1 MKDKINRDQTAM
13 KCLACLFALAT
24 LALMATLTLSSA
36 WADDPK
42 ARQIMEKVDAR
53 DDGDNMTSDMEMVLI
68 DKNKNERIRLLR
80 TFGKD
85 KGRDQWKLMFF
96 LEPANVKDTAFLSYD
111 YYDADKD
118 DDQWLY
124 LPALRK
130 TKRIASSDKSSAFMG
145 SDFSYADMT
154 TEALDNYD
162 YKLLKEMDVRG
173 HKVWLIERVPRSERV
188 VDQYGYTKSVVFV
201 RQDNFVVVRA
211 VHWIKEGGR
220 LKYMDVKKLERIDD
234 IWQPIEI
241 HMTTTKTKRTLHKT
255 IMRFHNVKF
264 NQDLKLSFFTV
275 RQMEKGL

>member
-1 MKDKINRDQTAM
+1 MRIKGNNNQTVL
-13 KCLACLFALAT
+13 KFLTCFSVLFT
-24 LALMATLTLSSA
+24 TLTLSSA

-53 DDGDNMTSDMEMVLI
+53 DDGDNMTSDMQMVLI
-68 DKNKNERIRLLR
+68 DKNKNERIRLLS
-80 TFGKD
+80 TFRKD
-85 KGRDQWKLMFF
+85 KGRDEWKLMFF

-111 YYDADKD
+111 YHDADKD

-130 TKRIASSDKSSAFMG
+130 TKRIASSDKSSSFMG

-154 TEALDNYD
+154 NEALDNYD
-162 YKLLKEMDVRG
+162 YKILKEMDVRG

-188 VDQYGYTKSVVFV
+188 IDQYGYTKSLQFV

-211 VHWIKEGGR
+211 VHWVREGGR
-220 LKYMDVKKLERIDD
+220 LKYMDIKRLKLIDD

-241 HMTTTKTKRTLHKT
+241 HMTTTKAKRILHKT
-255 IMRFHNVKF
+255 IMRFQNVKF
-264 NQDLKLSFFTV
+264 NQNLKENLFAV

>member
-1 MKDKINRDQTAM
+1 MKDKVNRDQTAM
-13 KCLACLFALAT
+13 KFLTCLFGLT
-24 LALMATLTLSSA
+24 VLTLMATLTLSSA

-53 DDGDNMTSDMEMVLI
+53 DDGDNMTSDMEMILI

-85 KGRDQWKLMFF
+85 KGQDQWRLMFF
-96 LEPANVKDTAFLSYD
+96 LKPADVKDTAFLSYD
-111 YYDADKD
+111 YYDAEKD

-154 TEALDNYD
+154 REALDNYD
-162 YKLLKEMDVRG
+162 YTLLREMNVRG

-188 VDQYGYTKSVVFV
+188 VDEYGYTKSMQFV

-211 VHWIKEGGR
+211 VHWVKGGVR
-220 LKYMDVKKLERIDD
+220 LKYMDIKKLKLIDG

-241 HMTTTKTKRTLHKT
+241 HMTLTKAKRTLHKT
-255 IMRFHNVKF
+255 IMRIHNVKF
-264 NQDLKLSFFTV
+264 NQNLKGSLFTV
-275 RQMEKGL
+275 RQMEKGP

>member
-1 MKDKINRDQTAM
+1 MKDKVNRDQTAM
-13 KCLACLFALAT
+13 KCLTCLSGLAALALLAT
-24 LALMATLTLSSA
+24 LMLSSA

-53 DDGDNMTSDMEMVLI
+53 DDGDNMTSDMQMVLI
-68 DKNKNERIRLLR
+68 DKNENERIRLLR
-80 TFGKD
+80 TFIKD
-85 KGRDQWKLMFF
+85 KGQDQWKLMFF
-96 LEPANVKDTAFLSYD
+96 LEPADVEDTAFLSYD

-145 SDFSYADMT
+145 SDFFYADMT
-154 TEALDNYD
+154 REALDNYD
-162 YKLLKEMDVRG
+162 YELLKEMDVEG

-188 VDQYGYTKSVVFV
+188 IDQYGYTKSVLFV

-211 VHWIKEGGR
+211 VHWVKEGGR
-220 LKYMDVKKLERIDD
+220 LKYMDVKKLELIDG
-234 IWQPIEI
+234 IWQPIEK
-241 HMTTTKTKRTLHKT
+241 HMTTKKANQTLHKT
-255 IMRFHNVKF
+255 ILMFQNVKF
-264 NQDLKLSFFTV
+264 NQDLEESFFSV